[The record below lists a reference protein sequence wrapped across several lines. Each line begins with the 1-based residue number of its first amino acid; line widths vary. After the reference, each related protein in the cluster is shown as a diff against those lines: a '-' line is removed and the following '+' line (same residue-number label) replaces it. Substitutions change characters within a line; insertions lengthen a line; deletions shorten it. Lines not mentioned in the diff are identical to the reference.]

1 MLKFGHPKVA
11 VVPLLGILFLGV
23 GFLAATAAIGG
34 VRINTS
40 YSLPLGIYVRTPRN
54 FSNQFTRG
62 DPQMQEVLKDNHIL
76 TINDVAAILRCS
88 KTHVSHVL
96 AGKIPGIPRLTH
108 IAMGRRKLVR
118 RDWLDQ
124 WMESNKQQ

>member
-1 MLKFGHPKVA
+1 
-11 VVPLLGILFLGV
+11 
-23 GFLAATAAIGG
+23 
-34 VRINTS
+34 
-40 YSLPLGIYVRTPRN
+40 
-54 FSNQFTRG
+54 
-62 DPQMQEVLKDNHIL
+62 MQEVLKDNHIL

-108 IAMGRRKLVR
+108 IAMGRRKLFR